1 MFKVGDKVRVK
12 ENLKDILEK
21 MRADGERRVETYE
34 MADMFAGKIG
44 VVDAVIDVNTYVVFG
59 YYWKE
64 YSLEYATSGSIFGYE
79 LLL

>member
-12 ENLKDILEK
+12 KNLKDILDK
-21 MRADGERRVETYE
+21 RGADGEYRIEAYE

-44 VVDAVIDVNTYVVFG
+44 VVDGVIDSSTYVVFG
-59 YYWKE
+59 YYWEE
-64 YSLEYATSGSIFGYE
+64 YSLEYAASDSISGYD